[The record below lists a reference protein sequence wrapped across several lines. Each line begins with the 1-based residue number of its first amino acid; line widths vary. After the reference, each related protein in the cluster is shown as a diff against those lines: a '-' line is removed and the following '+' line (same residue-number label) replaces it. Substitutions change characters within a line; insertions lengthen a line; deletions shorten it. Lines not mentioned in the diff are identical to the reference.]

1 MGCIVP
7 AIFITAFL
15 IGGYYRDKTRL
26 TELFQDKNLN
36 IDVLMIL
43 TEVGAS
49 MIGYWM
55 EAVLLI
61 FIFSLAGSMETMARI
76 WSRNAISELMKL
88 TPEEARKYNS
98 NGEIEIVET
107 KKLKIEDVLQVPRG
121 ATIPIDES
129 SVTGESVP
137 VEKLQVMK

>member
-1 MGCIVP
+1 
-7 AIFITAFL
+7 
-15 IGGYYRDKTRL
+15 
-26 TELFQDKNLN
+26 
-36 IDVLMIL
+36 MIL
-43 TEVGAS
+43 AEVGAS
-49 MIGYWM
+49 IIGYWM

-88 TPEEARKYNS
+88 TPEESRKYNS

-107 KKLKIEDVLQVPRG
+107 KKLKIGDVLQVPRG